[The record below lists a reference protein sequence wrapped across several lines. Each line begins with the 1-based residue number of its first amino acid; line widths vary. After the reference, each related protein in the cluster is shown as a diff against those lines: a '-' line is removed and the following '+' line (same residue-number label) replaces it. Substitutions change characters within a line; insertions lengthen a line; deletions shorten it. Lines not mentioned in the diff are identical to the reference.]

1 MALAPQ
7 MYRCSF
13 PGCPV
18 PVSIHIS
25 LIDALQEIVRN
36 EGGDRQGMLYGQPGE
51 SGTVVAGSH
60 ALAVFGMEEMRTA
73 VAEAHGPVVGY
84 YRIRDGNSLELSPEE
99 INLAETLFSSPG
111 SVILL
116 VERRVGCPE
125 ANFFFL
131 EHGTFMNFPLLE
143 FPLDS
148 RMLTEREAQR
158 VRRIDSEAVVPY
170 APEVA
175 PAGSGDN
182 EPASAKRP
190 SARWGMIAIVLL
202 VAAASFSAALFLY
215 RPHNRVSN
223 EGATRTAAPEVRAS
237 LRAER
242 QGDDVKILWDLNSP
256 AVAGAT
262 SGILDIDDG
271 GTPRRILMTAD
282 QVRFGSVLYS
292 PVSEQIS
299 VRLTMLKDD
308 QSTAQESVLVLL
320 QRPPQPPPA
329 GNGQPRPRVPFEVKT
344 QRLPSSRAAGSR
356 EEARGSTEHKALPP
370 FQPTQERVDPA
381 APTPVVSAAPSA
393 AIAAPRNEPVKP
405 TTQPTSEHVDPA
417 VQTVASASP
426 PPVVTAPRSEPVK
439 PTTQPNPAHVESPT
453 VVSASVPPAA
463 APRSEPVKPT
473 TQTTPLRV
481 DSPAPQPPA
490 TAARRNEPVK
500 PREEDYVAPVLIDQQ
515 GVRTPREL
523 LPILTRSVT
532 VNVRVEVDAAGRVTH
547 AEAIPEKG
555 IHSLLLSAAQDAARR
570 CRFRPARRGQSPV
583 SSTVTMVF
591 HIPPAN

>member
-1 MALAPQ
+1 MATTSMALAPQ

-25 LIDALQEIVRN
+25 LIDALQGVVLS
-36 EGGDRQGMLYGQPGE
+36 EGGDQQGILYGQPGE
-51 SGTVVAGSH
+51 SGTVVADSH

-73 VAEAHGPVVGY
+73 MAEARGPVVGY

-99 INLAETLFSSPG
+99 INLAETLFNSPG

-116 VERRVGCPE
+116 VERRAGCPE

-143 FPLDS
+143 FPLDAG
-148 RMLTEREAQR
+148 MLAEREAQR
-158 VRRIDSEAVVPY
+158 VRRIDVGAVVAY
-170 APEVA
+170 APEI
-175 PAGSGDN
+175 PAADSDDRK
-182 EPASAKRP
+182 PASAERP

-202 VAAASFSAALFLY
+202 VAAASFSAALLLY
-215 RPHNRVSN
+215 RPHNRASN
-223 EGATRTAAPEVRAS
+223 EGAAKTVVPEVRAS

-329 GNGQPRPRVPFEVKT
+329 ANGQPRPRVPFEVKT
-344 QRLPSSRAAGSR
+344 QRMPSARATGEPRA
-356 EEARGSTEHKALPP
+356 STERKTLPP
-370 FQPTQERVDPA
+370 FQATQERVDPP
-381 APTPVVSAAPSA
+381 APTPLVSATPPPA
-393 AIAAPRNEPVKP
+393 AAPRSEPAKP
-405 TTQPTSEHVDPA
+405 TIQPTPERVDPPA
-417 VQTVASASP
+417 QAVASASP

-439 PTTQPNPAHVESPT
+439 PTTQPNPAQVDS
-453 VVSASVPPAA
+453 PPAS
-463 APRSEPVKPT
+463 APRSEPARPT
-473 TQTTPLRV
+473 TQATPLRV

-490 TAARRNEPVK
+490 TAVRRNEPVK
-500 PREEDYVAPVLIDQQ
+500 PREDDYVAPVLIDQQ

-532 VNVRVEVDAAGRVTH
+532 VNVRVDVDAAGRVTH

-555 IHSLLLSAAQDAARR
+555 IHSLLLTAAQDAARR